1 MKDFLKAEIY
11 YFFCS
16 HRQFRSTILTDSSS
30 LYSLSPPSVPPA
42 PPTLYVQG
50 SSRDALT
57 LRWSLRPHHALVRGY
72 ILNYKR
78 EYGNWEEVRFHTR
91 FMLFGVGGGAIR
103 CLFAVCAVLRSH
115 FFIIVVLRRRKCDPV
130 CLHLLL
136 SLCVR
141 SWDLGCVY
149 IFCCA
154 FVGGGVIVSLFTVF
168 VVCVKGSRSLRVCL
182 RFSLR

>member
-115 FFIIVVLRRRKCDPV
+115 FFIIVVLRRRKRDP
-130 CLHLLL
+130 
-136 SLCVR
+136 
-141 SWDLGCVY
+141 GFVY
-149 IFCCA
+149 IFCCRFASGAGTLGA
-154 FVGGGVIVSLFTVF
+154 FTFF
-168 VVCVKGSRSLRVCL
+168 VVHSLEEV
-182 RFSLR
+182 

>member
-1 MKDFLKAEIY
+1 MKDFLKAEIH

-16 HRQFRSTILTDSSS
+16 HRQFRSTILTDSSTS
-30 LYSLSPPSVPPA
+30 LYTLSPPSVPPA

-103 CLFAVCAVLRSH
+103 CLFAVCVVLRSH
-115 FFIIVVLRRRKCDPV
+115 FSSLLFYVGGSVIPGLFTFAAVALRQELGPWVRLHFLLCIRWRRCDSV
-130 CLHLLL
+130 F
-136 SLCVR
+136 
-141 SWDLGCVY
+141 VY
-149 IFCCA
+149 SFCC
-154 FVGGGVIVSLFTVF
+154 
-168 VVCVKGSRSLRVCL
+168 LR
-182 RFSLR
+182 

>member
-1 MKDFLKAEIY
+1 MKDFLKAGIH

-78 EYGNWEEVRFHTR
+78 EYGNWEEVRFHTLVSCCLASEEVPPGVCLQ
-91 FMLFGVGGGAIR
+91 FALFYVHIFSSLLFYVGGSVIPG
-103 CLFAVCAVLRSH
+103 LFTFAAVALRQELGPW
-115 FFIIVVLRRRKCDPV
+115 VR
-130 CLHLLL
+130 LH
-136 SLCVR
+136 
-141 SWDLGCVY
+141 
-149 IFCCA
+149 FCCT
-154 FVGGGVIVSLFTVF
+154 FVGGGVSVF
-168 VVCVKGSRSLRVCL
+168 VYSFCCL
-182 RFSLR
+182 R